1 LNNSKGIFGDSSGK
15 AGITFGLFQVN
26 FPLLPNSLLKRMQ
39 SPHPPDKAEKE
50 ERTDEIKKKQVT
62 VQLPVELNRDHHME
76 TYHER
81 F

>member
-1 LNNSKGIFGDSSGK
+1 
-15 AGITFGLFQVN
+15 
-26 FPLLPNSLLKRMQ
+26 MQ

-50 ERTDEIKKKQVT
+50 EQTDKVEKKQVT
-62 VQLPVELNRDHHME
+62 VQPPVELNSYHHME